1 MKKIKTAADIDEA
14 LSLLRK
20 DLMASLESGTFL
32 AEAAF
37 QVITVGTGTP
47 AGTEGTE
54 GDIHL
59 RNTANGTEVFQ
70 KTTASTWEMKGI
82 TSVLNLYYPTQF

>member
-1 MKKIKTAADIDEA
+1 MKKIATAADIDEA
-14 LSLLRK
+14 LSSLRK
-20 DLMASLESGTFL
+20 NLIASLASGTSL

-37 QVITVGTGTP
+37 QVITVGTGIP
-47 AGTEGTE
+47 VGTEGTE

-70 KTTASTWEMKGI
+70 KTTVSTWEIKGI

>member
-1 MKKIKTAADIDEA
+1 MKKIKTIADIDDV
-14 LSLLRK
+14 LSSLRK
-20 DLMASLESGTFL
+20 DLIASLESGTPL
-32 AEAAF
+32 VEATF
-37 QVITVGTGTP
+37 QVITVGTDIPVGT
-47 AGTEGTE
+47 TGTE

-70 KTTASTWEMKGI
+70 KATASTWEMKGI